1 LPRLLVVDDEA
12 NVRYSLE
19 KGLRSESLEV
29 VTAGTG
35 RQAIQQ
41 VQKRRPDAVVL
52 DVRLPDMSGL
62 EVFDQ
67 LRQLSPH
74 LPIIVITAFTTTE
87 TAIEAMKRGA
97 LDYLLKPVDFHQ
109 LRDLVH
115 KAVRVSQF
123 QHVPTVFDQEEAA
136 GATVERIVG
145 RSAAMQEVY
154 KTIGRFAPQDVPV
167 LIQGESG
174 TGKEL
179 VARALYQH
187 SRRNQEPFLAIN
199 CAAIPETLLESELF
213 GHERGAFTGADH
225 RRIGKFEQ
233 AHRGTIFLDEIGDMA
248 AATQAKILRL
258 LQEQRFERVGGAET
272 IQTDVRLLAAT
283 NQDLEQLVAD
293 GSFRRDLFYRLNG
306 FVVRLPALREREND
320 LPLLV
325 DHFLKVFNPQVGK
338 SVHTVSA
345 EVREILQAHEW
356 AGNVRELQSVVK
368 YSLIHAV
375 GEKLTPDCLPDNLL
389 PNKTPPPV
397 RRAGAQDGKLDLA
410 SMVRNL
416 LAGGEADVYRK
427 VCLVVDRIVLHEVLG
442 YARGNQVHASELLGI
457 SRTTLRAKLRQLGVS
472 VEKQLL
478 ADGTNEDLLGGGQTD
493 VCDS

>member
-1 LPRLLVVDDEA
+1 LPSLLVVDDEA

-123 QHVPTVFDQEEAA
+123 QHVPTVFDQEEAG

-154 KTIGRFAPQDVPV
+154 KTIGRYAPQDVPV

-293 GSFRRDLFYRLNG
+293 GRFRRDLFYRLNG

-325 DHFLKVFNPQVGK
+325 DHFLKVFNPEVGK

-345 EVREILQAHEW
+345 EVRELLQAHEW

-375 GEKLTPDCLPDNLL
+375 GETLTPDCLPDNLL
-389 PNKTPPPV
+389 PNKTPFPV
-397 RRAGAQDGKLDLA
+397 RRAGAQDGQLDLA
-410 SMVRNL
+410 SMVLGL

-427 VCLVVDRIVLHEVLG
+427 VCLAVDKIVLHEVLA

-457 SRTTLRAKLRQLGVS
+457 SRTTLRAKLRQLGVG
-472 VEKQLL
+472 VEKQLI
-478 ADGTNEDLLGGGQTD
+478 ADVLGEGPMEDLRTE